1 MVIFVALGF
10 WIEDGKEKREIVD
23 WQIAESEKHE
33 EWKVLLDRLVE
44 RGAKAENGLKAIIR
58 DGCGGLGQAV
68 ELVYAQSVVDQRCIF
83 RQHQEC
89 EGQVPNR
96 TQRGGSSR
104 AKKTTDAGST
114 GCLSRAT
121 ASKKVDSLNG
131 KEEKFESSFS

>member
-1 MVIFVALGF
+1 MVILVALGF
-10 WIEDGKEKREIVD
+10 WTEDGKEKREVVD

-58 DGCGGLGQAV
+58 DGCGGLGRAV

-89 EGQVPNR
+89 AGQVPNR
-96 TQRGGSSR
+96 AHRGGSSR
-104 AKKTTDAGST
+104 AKEAIDARSTD
-114 GCLSRAT
+114 CLSC
-121 ASKKVDSLNG
+121 
-131 KEEKFESSFS
+131 